1 MKKSIVLIA
10 LMLFASVS
18 GFAQQT
24 YTVKVVVKG
33 LMEKSGKIYAAIT
46 KDSQDFP
53 AVTGFKT
60 ASVEVK
66 ADGEIILNL
75 EGIPAGRYAIF
86 LFQDMNG
93 NQKLDMNGQMPA
105 EPFGF
110 SNLSTL
116 MGPPSFDECAFEVNE
131 NKVIEIGLFSL

>member
-10 LMLFASVS
+10 LMLLASVS
-18 GFAQQT
+18 GFAQEA

-33 LMEKSGKIYAAIT
+33 LMEKSGKIYAVIS
-46 KDSQDFP
+46 KDSENFP

-60 ASVEVK
+60 TSVEVK
-66 ADGEIILNL
+66 ADGEITLSL

-93 NQKLDMNGQMPA
+93 NQKLDMSGQMPA

-116 MGPPSFDECAFEVNE
+116 MGPPSFDECAFDINE